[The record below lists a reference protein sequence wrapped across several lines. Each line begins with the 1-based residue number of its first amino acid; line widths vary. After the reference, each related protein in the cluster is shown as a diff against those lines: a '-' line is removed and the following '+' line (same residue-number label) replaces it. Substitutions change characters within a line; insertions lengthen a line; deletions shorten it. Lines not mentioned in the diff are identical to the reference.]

1 MARPRTDY
9 LRQCYIKIGPERIR
23 LSCCLARRCSLLS
36 GHGSRAQACT
46 RALFCPQYSPDSYF
60 LMPKV
65 LRVLLWT
72 AISLLGAFALAT
84 IALHRGEQINAMW
97 LVVAAL
103 ATYSVGYRFYSSFIA
118 AKLLAIDPLRAT
130 PAERLDN
137 GRDFVPTN
145 KWVVF
150 GHHFAAIAGPG
161 PLVGP
166 VLAAQFGYLPGT
178 LWIIAGAVLGGCIQ
192 DFVIL
197 LFSVRR
203 DGKSMTEMAKT
214 EIGKIGGFVSYV
226 AVISIIIILL
236 GAVALVVVNAL
247 KSSPWGTFTIAM
259 TMPIAV
265 LMGLYLR
272 RIRPGKVL
280 EASVLGFVLVLAAIF
295 GGQWVSQSASW
306 ATVFTLSGATLAV
319 LLIIYGFAASVLP
332 VWLLL
337 APRDYLSTFVKLGT
351 IALLAIGI
359 VVLRPSLHM
368 PPLTRFIDGTGPVF
382 AGTVFPF
389 AFITIACGAVSGF
402 HSLISSGTTPKLIR
416 REPETRMVGYG
427 GMLAESMVAVMAMIA
442 ASVLQPGVYFAVNS
456 PAGIVGQ
463 APETAAAT
471 ISAWG
476 FPVTAA
482 EMASLAHAVGEQT
495 LFNRTGGAP
504 AFAVGM
510 AHIFSNS
517 LGGQAVMALWYH
529 FAIMF
534 EALFILTVLDAGTR
548 VGRFMLQ
555 DALGHVW
562 KPLGRTS
569 WYPSILFTSGLM
581 VAAWGYFLWQ
591 GVKDPLGGINSLWPL
606 FGICNQLLATVA
618 LCVATTIIVKMG
630 RARYVLVTLIPL
642 CWLVA
647 VTFTASYHKVLNP
660 SPRIGFLA
668 HARQLAGAGADS
680 RLIFNDRLDAA
691 VAGALVVLVAV
702 VLIESAL
709 EWARVLSGRK
719 AAEVREAP
727 FVMTQLALEERG

>member
-1 MARPRTDY
+1 
-9 LRQCYIKIGPERIR
+9 
-23 LSCCLARRCSLLS
+23 
-36 GHGSRAQACT
+36 
-46 RALFCPQYSPDSYF
+46 
-60 LMPKV
+60 MPKI
-65 LRVLLWT
+65 LRVLLWV
-72 AISLLGAFALAT
+72 AVSLLGAFSLAT

-97 LVVAAL
+97 LVVAAVS
-103 ATYSVGYRFYSSFIA
+103 TYAVAYRFYSSFIA
-118 AKLLAIDPLRAT
+118 AKLLALDPRRAT
-130 PAERLDN
+130 PAERLED

-178 LWIIAGAVLGGCIQ
+178 LWIIAGAVLGGCVQ

-197 LFSVRR
+197 LFSIRR
-203 DGKSMTEMAKT
+203 DGKSLTEMAKS
-214 EIGKIGGFVSYV
+214 EIGPLGGFIAYL
-226 AVISIIIILL
+226 AVISIIVILL
-236 GAVALVVVNAL
+236 GAVALIVVNAL

-265 LMGLYLR
+265 LMGVYLR

-280 EASVLGFVLVLAAIF
+280 ETSLLGFILVIAAIF
-295 GGQWVSQSASW
+295 GGQWVSQSSSW
-306 ATVFTLSGATLAV
+306 AAIFTLTAPTLAI
-319 LLIIYGFAASVLP
+319 LIIIYGFAASALP

-351 IALLAIGI
+351 ISLLALGI
-359 VVLRPSLHM
+359 IALRPTLHM
-368 PPLTRFIDGTGPVF
+368 PPITRFADGTGPVF
-382 AGTVFPF
+382 AGTIFPF

-416 REPETRMVGYG
+416 HEPEARMVGYG
-427 GMLAESMVAVMAMIA
+427 GMLAESLVAIMAMIA

-463 APETAAAT
+463 APEAA
-471 ISAWG
+471 SAVITNWG
-476 FPVTAA
+476 FVVTAA
-482 EMASLAHAVGEQT
+482 QMASLAHAVGEQT

-510 AHIFSNS
+510 AQIFSNT
-517 LGGQAVMALWYH
+517 LGGQAVMAIWYH

-534 EALFILTVLDAGTR
+534 EALFILTILDAGTR

-555 DALGHVW
+555 DFFGHIW

-569 WYPSILFTSGLM
+569 WYPSILLTSAII
-581 VAAWGYFLWQ
+581 VNFWGYFLWQ

-618 LCVATTIIVKMG
+618 LCVATTIVIKMG
-630 RARYVLVTLIPL
+630 RARYVAVTLIPQ

-647 VTFTASYHKVLNP
+647 VTFTASYHKVLDSN
-660 SPRIGFLA
+660 PRIGFLS
-668 HARQLAGAGADS
+668 HARQLAAAGANG

-691 VAGALVVLVAV
+691 VTSALVVMVAMI
-702 VLIESAL
+702 LIESGIVWL
-709 EWARVLSGRK
+709 RVLTGRT
-719 AAEVREAP
+719 AAQVKEVP
-727 FVMTQLALEERG
+727 FVMTRLAAEEQA